1 MLPIVLAV
9 ASSFLYQP
17 VSAPTLHGKPL
28 TSNMPVIASPLPS
41 GVTYK

>member
-9 ASSFLYQP
+9 ASGFLYQP
-17 VSAPTLHGKPL
+17 VSAPILYGKPL
-28 TSNMPVIASPLPS
+28 TSNMPVIAAPVN